1 MSNIRTSVFK
11 VSSAHICRTMLMLY
25 GRPWI
30 IGAAILVIPMVGLGI
45 FLDIRWLIL
54 AMMTVFLV
62 IPMATAFLFFYYGL
76 NRISVLNSIS
86 HDLEFSDSGIKA
98 SLFDKIPDHNRPD
111 GESDKPDGDSDRP
124 DGDSDKP
131 DGDSDNSGEDTNEY
145 KLRSQTDIPY
155 SSVRSFSAGISDA
168 ILYTDFQGKG
178 FLIIPLS
185 SFSGSDQF
193 TKAIEIVA
201 KSMGR
206 K

>member
-1 MSNIRTSVFK
+1 M
-11 VSSAHICRTMLMLY
+11 
-25 GRPWI
+25 
-30 IGAAILVIPMVGLGI
+30 VIPMIGLGI

-76 NRISVLNSIS
+76 NRISVINSIS

-98 SLFDKIPDHNRPD
+98 SLFDKIPDHN
-111 GESDKPDGDSDRP
+111 RP

>member
-30 IGAAILVIPMVGLGI
+30 IGAAILVIPMIGLGI

-54 AMMTVFLV
+54 ALMTVFLV

-76 NRISVLNSIS
+76 NRISVINSIS

-98 SLFDKIPDHNRPD
+98 SLFDKIPDHN
-111 GESDKPDGDSDRP
+111 KP

-131 DGDSDNSGEDTNEY
+131 DGESDNSGEDTIEY

>member
-1 MSNIRTSVFK
+1 MSNIRTSIFK

-25 GRPWI
+25 GTPWM
-30 IGAAILVIPMVGLGI
+30 IGAAILVLPMIGLGI

-54 AMMTVFLV
+54 ALMTVFLV

-76 NRISVLNSIS
+76 NRISVINSIS
-86 HDLEFSDSGIKA
+86 HDLEFSDTGIKA
-98 SLFDKIPDHNRPD
+98 SLFDKMPDHT
-111 GESDKPDGDSDRP
+111 RP
-124 DGDSDKP
+124 DGDSGKP
-131 DGDSDNSGEDTNEY
+131 EDDSGKSEDDSGKSEDDANKY

-201 KSMGR
+201 KRKGR